1 MRSLRLLGNV
11 LWYFPF
17 FGFIDAIFAFLWGL
31 FFTATVVGAPIGLGL
46 MEYGKF
52 LLAPFGRAMVSKSDL
67 NIEQNKAWKAY
78 STLVMVLYFPTGL
91 ILAMLAVVQIALLF
105 VTIIGIPMALVI
117 AKSLGTL
124 LNPVNKKC
132 VSSAVAD
139 HLEKRVAQAEVGKY
153 FPEGH
158 SAAEEGLRDAPAKI
172 QGG

>member
-1 MRSLRLLGNV
+1 MRTLRLLGNV

-17 FGFIDAIFAFLWGL
+17 FGFVDAIFAFLWGL

-78 STLVMVLYFPTGL
+78 STLVMVLYFPVGL
-91 ILAMLAVVQIALLF
+91 ILVMLAVVQIALLF
-105 VTIIGIPMALVI
+105 VTIIGIPAALVI

-124 LNPVNKKC
+124 INPVNKKC
-132 VSSAVAD
+132 VPSAVAD
-139 HLEKRVAQAEVGKY
+139 HLEKQAAQADVAGY
-153 FPEGH
+153 F
-158 SAAEEGLRDAPAKI
+158 AAERSAPEAAAQGPLAKV
-172 QGG
+172 